1 MALDDE
7 AVRHTL
13 LWLTEQQTIEL
24 ERAQQYLFPFLVLC
38 ATCGHDRTD
47 HVVGG
52 DADNPSPWP
61 CNFPHTRGAPAIL
74 CYCADYQ
81 PLTDDQAGY
90 PGGGAT

>member
-13 LWLTEQQTIEL
+13 LWLA
-24 ERAQQYLFPFLVLC
+24 ERVVDLTPPSPSMLPMNLAPCV
-38 ATCGHDRTD
+38 TCGHDRRD

-61 CNFPHTRGAPAIL
+61 CNFPHSRGAPAII
-74 CYCADYQ
+74 CYCGDYEPMRKDPDEQ
-81 PLTDDQAGY
+81 V
-90 PGGGAT
+90 

>member
-13 LWLTEQQTIEL
+13 LWLIEGMASAADDA
-24 ERAQQYLFPFLVLC
+24 AQAPRTPC
-38 ATCGHDRTD
+38 SNCGHDRRD

-61 CNFPHTRGAPAIL
+61 CNFPHSRGAPAIL
-74 CYCADYQ
+74 CYCGDYE
-81 PLTDDQAGY
+81 PMREDPDDEPIRTGSR
-90 PGGGAT
+90 